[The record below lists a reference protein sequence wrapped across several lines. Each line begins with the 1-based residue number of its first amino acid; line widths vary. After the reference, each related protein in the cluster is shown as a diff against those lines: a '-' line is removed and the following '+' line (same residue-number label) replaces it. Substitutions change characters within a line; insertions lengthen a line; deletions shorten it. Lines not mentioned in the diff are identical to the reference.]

1 MPRALA
7 WSPRRQTCIFAV
19 VTRFLRYAQVLWL
32 AGCTASAGEP
42 TAVRV
47 FPTPFSTKEAPG
59 TAAESP
65 FAPLPVK
72 LDLDEAKVALGER
85 LFGDPR
91 LSDDGTVACT
101 NCHALD
107 RGGANGE
114 ARSSLPT
121 RPPVGINVPS
131 IFNAAFYFRFSW
143 NGRFEDIGEQLDLAM
158 QLPSAMAGTW
168 AKAAAALQADATV
181 VRLFAG
187 VYPEGLTP
195 DSLREAVAV
204 YSLSLVTPNA
214 RFDRYLR
221 GEIALTPEEERG
233 YELFREDGCVS
244 CHQGIAIGG
253 NMFQRF
259 GVMQDYFADRG
270 DLTPGDMGLF
280 THTKR
285 PEDKFVFRVPS
296 LRNVALTAPYFHD
309 ASATTLE
316 QAVVTMARYQLGRT
330 LAQDHTLA
338 IVAFLRT
345 LTGELH
351 GRPL

>member
-1 MPRALA
+1 M
-7 WSPRRQTCIFAV
+7 
-19 VTRFLRYAQVLWL
+19 LWI
-32 AGCTASAGEP
+32 AGCAASSADP

-47 FPTPFSTKEAPG
+47 FPTPFSTDEAPG

-65 FAPLPVK
+65 FAPLPLK
-72 LDLDEAKVALGER
+72 LDLDETKVALGEP
-85 LFGDPR
+85 LFRDSR
-91 LSDDGTVACT
+91 LSGDGTVAC
-101 NCHALD
+101 NDCHALD
-107 RGGANGE
+107 RGGANGL
-114 ARSSLPT
+114 ARSKLPT
-121 RPPVGINVPS
+121 RPPVGVNVPS
-131 IFNAAFYFRFSW
+131 IFNGAFYFRFGW
-143 NGRFEDIGEQLDLAM
+143 NGRFADIGEQLDVAM
-158 QLPSAMAGTW
+158 ELPSAMAGTW
-168 AKAAAALQADATV
+168 TKAVAALRSDAAI
-181 VRLFAG
+181 VRAFAA

-204 YSLSLVTPNA
+204 YSLSLLTPNA

-221 GEIALTPEEERG
+221 GEIALGAEEERG
-233 YELFREDGCVS
+233 YELFREYGCVS
-244 CHQGIAIGG
+244 CHQGIDIGG

-270 DLTPGDMGLF
+270 DLTPADMGLF
-280 THTKR
+280 AHTKR

-316 QAVVTMARYQLGRT
+316 QAVVTMARYQLGRA
-330 LAQDHTLA
+330 LAEDQTLA

-351 GRPL
+351 GKPL